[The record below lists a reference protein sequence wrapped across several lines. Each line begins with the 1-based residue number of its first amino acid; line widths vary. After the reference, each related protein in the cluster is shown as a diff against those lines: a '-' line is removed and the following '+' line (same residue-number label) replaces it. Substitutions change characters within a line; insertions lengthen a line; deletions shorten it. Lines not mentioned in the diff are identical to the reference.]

1 MTSLCSLENA
11 NVLQPPSDQNKKSLS
26 VFPQKE
32 IHNNQDQ
39 FDLTLNLHLGGKLSR
54 KRHQLS

>member
-1 MTSLCSLENA
+1 MYFNLL
-11 NVLQPPSDQNKKSLS
+11 PIKIKKSLS
-26 VFPQKE
+26 VFPRKE
-32 IHNNQDQ
+32 IQVYQDQ

>member
-1 MTSLCSLENA
+1 MYFNLL
-11 NVLQPPSDQNKKSLS
+11 PIKNKKSLS

-32 IHNNQDQ
+32 IHRHQDQ

>member
-1 MTSLCSLENA
+1 MYFNLL
-11 NVLQPPSDQNKKSLS
+11 PIKNKKSLS

-32 IHNNQDQ
+32 IQIYQDQ

-54 KRHQLS
+54 LRHQLS